1 MWALI
6 VLLMQEDGVTLPAEK
21 SDLVCPGL
29 GRGHRGCVP
38 REQSMHGE
46 AIMSRDWTQGA
57 ASLRS

>member
-38 REQSMHGE
+38 REQSLERQSCPGTGHGE
-46 AIMSRDWTQGA
+46 
-57 ASLRS
+57 LHP